1 MCYKSCVDIW
11 ISVQIFEPPALPPFL
26 FALILYKNTLYISS
40 LYNSRKRLLKLS
52 RVDRIPV
59 LGRVEPVLRDSWTS
73 KAMFAKQFL
82 KDRRLLFFSF
92 ITRGLRKT
100 DLTDLCQAV

>member
-40 LYNSRKRLLKLS
+40 LYNSRKRLLKLL
-52 RVDRIPV
+52 RVDHIPV
-59 LGRVEPVLRDSWTS
+59 LGRVEPVQRDSWTLR
-73 KAMFAKQFL
+73 MFTKQFL

-92 ITRGLRKT
+92 ITRGPRKT
-100 DLTDLCQAV
+100 DHTDLCQAV